1 MPIEKS
7 DYIWMDGEFVAW
19 DEAKIHV
26 LSHALHYG
34 TGVFEGIRA
43 YWNGSNLLVFRL
55 RDHIQRFIN
64 SMKIHWMNLPYGPED
79 LIEVILTLLKKN
91 RLKTSSY
98 IRPIAFRGLGE
109 FGLNPMG
116 SPVQCA
122 IAAFPL
128 GAYLKEKGVRVCT
141 SVWRRIP
148 DESMPSTAKTC
159 GAYVTSTLAKGEA
172 LMRGFDEAILLDSR
186 GFLSEGSG
194 ENIFLVIDGVIHTPS
209 VSSSIL
215 QGITRK
221 TVIEI
226 AKDEG
231 FQVIERDILR
241 SELYACE
248 EAFFTGTAAEITP
261 ILEADNRVIGDGSTG
276 KVTSILR
283 DILSKAALGKI
294 GRYRKWTTP
303 VY

>member
-7 DYIWMDGEFVAW
+7 DYIWMDGEFVPW

-55 RDHIQRFIN
+55 KDHIQRFIN
-64 SMKIHWMNLPYGPED
+64 SMKIHWMSLPYGPED
-79 LIEVILTLLKKN
+79 LVEITLTLLRKN

-128 GAYLKEKGVRVCT
+128 GAYLKEGGVRVCT
-141 SVWRRIP
+141 SVWRRVP

-159 GAYVTSTLAKGEA
+159 GAYVTSTLAKAEA

-194 ENIFLVIDGVIHTPS
+194 ENLFLVIDGMIHTPS
-209 VSSSIL
+209 VASSIL

-231 FQVIERDILR
+231 FQVIERDILK
-241 SELYACE
+241 SELYTCE

-261 ILEADNRVIGDGSTG
+261 ILEADNRIIGGGSIG
-276 KVTSILR
+276 KVTLILR

-294 GRYRKWTTP
+294 ERYKKWTTP

>member
-7 DYIWMDGEFVAW
+7 EYIWMDGRFLPW

-43 YWNGSNLLVFRL
+43 YWNGENLLVFRL
-55 RDHIQRFIN
+55 EDHLRRFLN
-64 SMKIHWMNLPYGPED
+64 SAKIYWMDLPYSLKD
-79 LIEVILTLLKKN
+79 LTEVTLNLLRKN
-91 RLKTSSY
+91 RLRTGSY

-109 FGLNPMG
+109 FGLNLLG

-128 GAYLKEKGVRVCT
+128 GAYLKGEGVKVCT
-141 SVWRRIP
+141 SSWRRIP
-148 DESMPSTAKTC
+148 DDSMPSTAKTC
-159 GAYVTSTLAKGEA
+159 GAYVTSTLAKAEA
-172 LMRGFDEAILLDSR
+172 LMRGYDEAILLDGR

-194 ENIFLVIDGVIHTPS
+194 ENIFLVIDGVLHTPP
-209 VSSSIL
+209 VSASIL

-226 AKDEG
+226 AEDEG
-231 FQVIERDILR
+231 LKVVERAILR

-261 ILEADNRVIGDGSTG
+261 ILEVDDRVIGDGSVG
-276 KVTSILR
+276 KITSTLR
-283 DILSKAALGKI
+283 NVLSNAALGKMD
-294 GRYRKWTTP
+294 RYKKWVTP

>member
-1 MPIEKS
+1 MPIEKT
-7 DYIWMDGEFVAW
+7 DYIWMDGEFVPW

-43 YWNGSNLLVFRL
+43 YWDGENLLVFRL
-55 RDHIQRFIN
+55 EDHVRRFLN
-64 SMKIHWMNLPYGPED
+64 SLKIHLMSLPYSSKE
-79 LIEVILTLLKKN
+79 LIETILTLLKKN
-91 RLKTSSY
+91 RLRTSSY

-109 FGLNPMG
+109 FGLNPFG

-128 GAYLKEKGVRVCT
+128 GAYLKGEGVRVCT
-141 SVWRRIP
+141 STWRRIP

-159 GAYVTSTLAKGEA
+159 GAYVTSTLAKAEA
-172 LMRGFDEAILLDSR
+172 SMRGFDEAILLDSR

-194 ENIFLVIDGVIHTPS
+194 ENIFLVIDGVIYTTPIYA
-209 VSSSIL
+209 SIL

-226 AKDEG
+226 AEDEG
-231 FQVIERDILR
+231 FKVVERDILK
-241 SELYACE
+241 SELYTCE

-261 ILEADNRVIGDGSTG
+261 ILEVDNRTVGDGSIG
-276 KVTSILR
+276 RITSILR
-283 DILSKAALGKI
+283 EILSKAVLGKI
-294 GRYRKWTTP
+294 EKYKRWVTP